1 MTIQS
6 DTSLQTATEVIN
18 PAASIAWSKQLS
30 WVDFKTMLA
39 KELPNYSNLL
49 AKMKVRLAVEQ
60 AKVAAIVPS
69 STVPV
74 HRDVMYNDHNI
85 PIIKAVTNSTIQSI
99 EDMITALTAKAAEP
113 APTATASTQAGLVAQ
128 QVQALVT
135 STGYGS
141 FVITTLPNG
150 KLELDYSM
158 IQCIVNY
165 GLQLRLAAVEKFLA
179 GILGSGITV

>member
-1 MTIQS
+1 
-6 DTSLQTATEVIN
+6 
-18 PAASIAWSKQLS
+18 
-30 WVDFKTMLA
+30 
-39 KELPNYSNLL
+39 
-49 AKMKVRLAVEQ
+49 
-60 AKVAAIVPS
+60 
-69 STVPV
+69 
-74 HRDVMYNDHNI
+74 
-85 PIIKAVTNSTIQSI
+85 
-99 EDMITALTAKAAEP
+99 MITALTAKAAEP